1 MLGISR
7 RYHYRY
13 MFSFMIKM
21 KHKSEKNVVPAFLY
35 FFCWVSWES
44 VDPVY
49 LQMIKLHQFFFSS
62 RIFFFLYC
70 KKNSYKFSTNLEYS
84 EIHESWCNIIELFL
98 LFTIIKVLWKLS
110 WSKSVCKY
118 WEIFLYAHF
127 LHKFISVLF
136 CNYIMMVF
144 NQVEDFFM
152 KI

>member
-35 FFCWVSWES
+35 FFLLSELGKRWSGLLAN
-44 VDPVY
+44 D
-49 LQMIKLHQFFFSS
+49 KTSS
-62 RIFFFLYC
+62 IFLFIENFFFLILQ
-70 KKNSYKFSTNLEYS
+70 NSYKFSTNLEYS

-136 CNYIMMVF
+136 CNYVMMVF
-144 NQVEDFFM
+144 DQVEDFFM